1 MNIYEQAI
9 LMLKPINLHYLKGV
23 ILLAVAG
30 ILWSMGGALIKWVSL
45 DAYQVSFWR
54 SLFAF
59 ITLVWITRPRKIS
72 WEWLNLAAAFSY
84 ALTLLFFVIG
94 TKMTTAANAIFLQ
107 YTAPLYIVG
116 LSFFL
121 FKEKFLREELITM
134 IFCIIGITLFFSDQ
148 VDFTDYIGMLWSL
161 ASGIAYAAFIV
172 FSKKRNSGHYSEPV
186 MLSAFFCMIISG
198 FIMLGN
204 GIKEDS
210 LGTHFMF
217 NWEDGLILA
226 FLGIFQIGIPCYLY
240 MKGLH
245 AVTSLEAGLITM
257 VEPICN
263 PIWAFLLISEIP
275 STNTLLGGGVIII
288 AVLIHTWI
296 TYIQSQR
303 RKNKIKF

>member
-1 MNIYEQAI
+1 MTF
-9 LMLKPINLHYLKGV
+9 KTINLYYLKG
-23 ILLAVAG
+23 ITLLAVAG
-30 ILWSMGGALIKWVSL
+30 ILWSMGGGLIKWVSL

-59 ITLVWITRPRKIS
+59 ITLLWITQPRKIS

-134 IFCIIGITLFFSDQ
+134 IFCIIGIALFFFDR

-161 ASGIAYAAFIV
+161 GSGIAYAAFIV

-186 MLSAFFCMIISG
+186 MLSAFLCMIISG
-198 FIMLGN
+198 FIVLGN
-204 GIKEDS
+204 GIKENT
-210 LGTHFMF
+210 LGTAFTF

-245 AVTSLEAGLITM
+245 AVTPLEAGLITM

-275 STNTLLGGGVIII
+275 STNTLFGGGIII
-288 AVLIHTWI
+288 TAVLIHTWV
-296 TYIQSQR
+296 TYTQNRQG
-303 RKNKIKF
+303 KVKTKF